1 MDSHAPPAAHDAA
14 HDAAYAEW
22 ISEARS
28 VPITR
33 PLERL
38 AARLVV
44 RSGELV
50 GPCPVC
56 GGRDRFAVSLRKG
69 VFHCRGSGEGGDV
82 IALTRYL
89 EACDFHTAC
98 AILTGR
104 NRPGQEPVETA
115 EARAARR
122 AVLTKRAAALA
133 RVTETARRT
142 EARFRERERV
152 RCWQLWKAARPL
164 PGTAAE
170 AYLARRGL
178 VAPPGA
184 PLRCLPD
191 HPLYADGRAGAAIVH
206 RGPALVAPIVGPSG
220 RFAGLHATWID
231 LARADG
237 KAHVVD
243 PETGAIVPA
252 RKVRGSARGGRI
264 PLVSVRD
271 PADLVL
277 GEGIETVLSVWRAHA
292 ACGWP
297 HRATAVYWA
306 AYSLDNLGGPA
317 LGTVPHPTE
326 RLRDSRGRERPRRV
340 KGPVP
345 DLARGGL
352 VLPETVRRVRLLG
365 DGDSDRFPTATALT
379 RAAARF
385 RAAMPDLEVSVAWAP
400 DGMDFN
406 DLLRGGLA

>member
-14 HDAAYAEW
+14 RDAAYAEW
-22 ISEARS
+22 ISEARA

-122 AVLTKRAAALA
+122 AVLAKRAAALA

-231 LARADG
+231 LAGPMAKRTSWILRPA
-237 KAHVVD
+237 
-243 PETGAIVPA
+243 PSYRPA
-252 RKVRGSARGGRI
+252 RCAARLGVAGYLSSRCETPPTLCSARVSRPCCPSGGPMLPAAGRI
-264 PLVSVRD
+264 GRLPSIGPPTASTISAAPPSAPCRTRPSD
-271 PADLVL
+271 CA
-277 GEGIETVLSVWRAHA
+277 TVGA
-292 ACGWP
+292 G
-297 HRATAVYWA
+297 
-306 AYSLDNLGGPA
+306 
-317 LGTVPHPTE
+317 
-326 RLRDSRGRERPRRV
+326 
-340 KGPVP
+340 
-345 DLARGGL
+345 
-352 VLPETVRRVRLLG
+352 
-365 DGDSDRFPTATALT
+365 SDRG
-379 RAAARF
+379 
-385 RAAMPDLEVSVAWAP
+385 E
-400 DGMDFN
+400 
-406 DLLRGGLA
+406 